1 MKYYYVETRESLFNG
16 AFNSCYTVRWGVVA
30 AECKEEAEDEI
41 LYTWADKRYKEPDAV
56 GIRWAGNRCQIR
68 LVDAEYTVEFEV
80 TNTTEIS
87 KEEFEDYM
95 AELRGE

>member
-30 AECKEEAEDEI
+30 AECKEEAEEEA
-41 LYTWADKRYKEPDAV
+41 LCTLVDKRYEEPDAV

-80 TNTTEIS
+80 TNTREIS

>member
-16 AFNSCYTVRWGVVA
+16 AFNSCYTGGWEVVA

-56 GIRWAGNRCQIR
+56 GIRWAGSRCQIR

-80 TNTTEIS
+80 SNITEIS

>member
-1 MKYYYVETRESLFNG
+1 MKYYYVETKESLFNG
-16 AFNSCYTVRWGVVA
+16 AFNSCHTRSWGVVA

-68 LVDAEYTVEFEV
+68 LVDTEYTVEFEV
-80 TNTTEIS
+80 SNIVEIS

>member
-1 MKYYYVETRESLFNG
+1 MKYYYVETKESLFNG
-16 AFNSCYTVRWGVVA
+16 AFNSCYTGGWEVVA
-30 AECKEEAEDEI
+30 AECKEEAEEEI

-56 GIRWAGNRCQIR
+56 GIRWADNRCQIR